1 MIDKKEAINRLR
13 YEKPNMQICFWTE
26 DALKSCISDMN
37 CMSDGYLA
45 EELEIEYKRVYNK
58 KVRVQITG
66 QKNRAHFHIPINIG

>member
-1 MIDKKEAINRLR
+1 MH
-13 YEKPNMQICFWTE
+13 
-26 DALKSCISDMN
+26 

-66 QKNRAHFHIPINIG
+66 QKNRAHFHIQINIG